1 MIARVT
7 TFQFKSDR
15 MDEALDIFKKS
26 IVPAAK
32 SQKGYKGLNFFMNR
46 KIGSAVAIAFWETE
60 EDAIANEQ
68 SHYYQEQLVKLM
80 HLYAKPPTRERYEVV
95 FQD

>member
-15 MDEALDIFKKS
+15 IDEALDIYKKS

-32 SQKGYKGLNFFMNR
+32 SQEGYKGLNFFINR
-46 KIGSAVAIAFWETE
+46 KTGNAFSIAFWETE
-60 EDAIANEQ
+60 ENAIANEQ
-68 SHYYQEQLVKLM
+68 NRYYQEQIVKLM

>member
-15 MDEALDIFKKS
+15 MDEAIDILKKS

-32 SQKGYKGLNFFMNR
+32 AQKGYKGLNFYLKKMLLPMKRATITRINSSSSC
-46 KIGSAVAIAFWETE
+46 ICM
-60 EDAIANEQ
+60 Q
-68 SHYYQEQLVKLM
+68 SHLHGKDMKSSSKTEDHV
-80 HLYAKPPTRERYEVV
+80 
-95 FQD
+95 

>member
-7 TFQFKSDR
+7 TFHFKSDR
-15 MDEALDIFKKS
+15 IDEALEIYKKS

-32 SQKGYKGLNFFMNR
+32 SQKGYKGLNFFLNR
-46 KIGSAVAIAFWETE
+46 KTGDAFAVAYWETE

-80 HLYAKPPTRERYEVV
+80 HLYSKPPTRERYEVV